1 MALAS
6 AVTFSTSLPVAQDQI
21 LVRFN
26 FQPSFSTRQQN
37 SFQFPMS
44 IGYGFSAKLGLF
56 ASLSQGF
63 TAVDTVTATGN
74 ARPLNGGF
82 GDVGLY
88 GRYTLFKIDSPNSTF
103 RITPLAGAF
112 LPSGNNAFTF
122 AGRLQGKSLQTGS
135 GTVDPYTG
143 VAVGFSSK
151 RWSANFDTTYRLN
164 PLTKTNFSP
173 GSELRA
179 DGQVEFKI
187 YPVQLPE
194 EGLPNQWQ
202 VSFETNAF
210 FNQRDHLAGIVNP
223 NSGGKLL
230 RESVLLELGSL
241 RWQWGGGIQLPMLQ
255 DLNGTGRTRLKVG
268 YLFFFEYYLSVP
280 GRSTRKHRG

>member
-1 MALAS
+1 MLSAS

-21 LVRFN
+21 IVRFN

-44 IGYGFSAKLGLF
+44 IGYGYSARLGF
-56 ASLSQGF
+56 FVNLSQGF
-63 TAVDTVTATGN
+63 TAIDSVTPTGN

-82 GDVGLY
+82 GDMGFY
-88 GRYTLFKIDSPNSTF
+88 GRYTLFKIDRPNSTF
-103 RITPLAGAF
+103 RITPLVGAF
-112 LPSGNNAFTF
+112 LPTGNNTFTF
-122 AGRLQGKSLQTGS
+122 GGRLQGKALQTGS

-151 RWSANFDTTYRLN
+151 RWSANFDTTWRLN
-164 PLTKTNFSP
+164 PLTTTNFSP
-173 GSELRA
+173 GSEVRS

-194 EGLPNQWQ
+194 EGLPKQLQ

-210 FNQRDHLAGIVNP
+210 FNQRDHLGGVLNA
-223 NSGGKLL
+223 NSGGKIL

-241 RWQWGGGIQLPMLQ
+241 RWQCGGGIQLPMLQ

-268 YLFFFEYYLSVP
+268 YLFFFEYYLSAP
-280 GRSTRKHRG
+280 GRRRHA